1 MRLACLSL
9 MRQLNLSKIKWTDL
23 KMWMLDLF
31 KVKLPSWQTLRLER
45 LACCPRVTS
54 QGDDGH
60 SAGLKDV
67 LVKTIERWGLFGL
80 SQNTKFLC
88 SQGHYWDYFVVGEI
102 S

>member
-9 MRQLNLSKIKWTDL
+9 MRQLNLSKIKWLDL

-45 LACCPRVTS
+45 LACCPPVTS

-60 SAGLKDV
+60 SSGLQDV
-67 LVKTIERWGLFGL
+67 LRKTIERSL
-80 SQNTKFLC
+80 KFWMFPDVNLC
-88 SQGHYWDYFVVGEI
+88 KKWNQDWFVIVVI
-102 S
+102 